1 MLLFV
6 LQFKDYVLLRI
17 TFSFKISTHVN
28 GATKLVLGCHN
39 GQNLIMQSFPWN
51 QCFLWLTGC
60 GRLDLES
67 LRPIFFQSYLL
78 EAVWVRRWPSSI
90 TISGNPLENIKQRRT
105 IQCLSGGIMKC
116 FHRWGPHLSKVLWSS
131 INRVIR
137 ISSRLVHKERCC
149 SLGMFNSLNVAAV
162 TPSWGCVPY
171 MIGNIAMRC
180 HQGLHDCK
188 PSPVH
193 SGCLLLMKS
202 SSRLLCFQHHLGL
215 KITKWFSFPI

>member
-6 LQFKDYVLLRI
+6 LQFKDDVLLRI

-28 GATKLVLGCHN
+28 GATKLVLGRHN

-78 EAVWVRRWPSSI
+78 EAVWVRRCPSSI
-90 TISGNPLENIKQRRT
+90 TISGNPLESIKQRRT

-116 FHRWGPHLSKVLWSS
+116 FHRWGPHLSKVLCSS
-131 INRVIR
+131 INWVIR
-137 ISSRLVHKERCC
+137 ISSRLVHKERSC
-149 SLGMFNSLNVAAV
+149 SFGMFDSLNVAAV
-162 TPSWGCVPY
+162 IPSWGCVPY
-171 MIGNIAMRC
+171 MIGNIAVRC
-180 HQGLHDCK
+180 HRSLHDCK

-215 KITKWFSFPI
+215 KITKWLSFPI